1 MTEYQTAKHNMY
13 GMILKEASNNE
24 SAVNL
29 IPGFK
34 DGINT
39 LRAIHNEMESTRMLQ
54 EVDLTGIAADKQATI
69 DDLAD
74 ITVEVAGAVYSYAD
88 KKNNRTLMEKVNYK
102 ESVIENLTNAE
113 LLSATGII
121 LQEAVNVPAAD
132 LENEG
137 ISQEEMNRLREL
149 YDLFH
154 DVKSKPREA
163 IIDRRGYTKKLAEL
177 FRKAY
182 RVKKNTLDRLAPQ
195 YKRKAPEFYDT
206 YKAASII
213 LFRKAAKKKEESK

>member
-13 GMILKEASNNE
+13 GMILKEASNHE

-54 EVDLTGIAADKQATI
+54 EVDLTGITADKQATI
-69 DDLAD
+69 DDLAN

-102 ESVIENLTNAE
+102 ES
-113 LLSATGII
+113 
-121 LQEAVNVPAAD
+121 
-132 LENEG
+132 
-137 ISQEEMNRLREL
+137 
-149 YDLFH
+149 
-154 DVKSKPREA
+154 
-163 IIDRRGYTKKLAEL
+163 
-177 FRKAY
+177 
-182 RVKKNTLDRLAPQ
+182 
-195 YKRKAPEFYDT
+195 
-206 YKAASII
+206 
-213 LFRKAAKKKEESK
+213 